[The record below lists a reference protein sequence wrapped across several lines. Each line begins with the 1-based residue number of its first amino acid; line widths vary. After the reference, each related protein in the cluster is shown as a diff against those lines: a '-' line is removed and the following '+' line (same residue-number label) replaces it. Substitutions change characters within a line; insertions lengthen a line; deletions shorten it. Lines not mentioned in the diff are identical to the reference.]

1 MELFSTVFFVVILRG
16 MEKIKTYTLNE
27 AVRALEH
34 YCVYQDRCHQEVE
47 RKLSQMRLIPEIIE
61 HTITH
66 LIAENF
72 LNETRFSQSYARG
85 KFRIKKWG
93 KIRIVRELKSRN
105 ITEYNIKIA
114 LKEIDEEAY
123 LTTLEELVT
132 KKITATQETSLFKKK
147 KKIVDSL
154 LRQGY
159 AYKDINEVLSK
170 CLA

>member
-1 MELFSTVFFVVILRG
+1 
-16 MEKIKTYTLNE
+16 MEKIKTYTLDE
-27 AVRALEH
+27 AVKALEH

-93 KIRIVRELKSRN
+93 KIRIAKELKSRN

-132 KKITATQETSLFKKK
+132 KKSAATQEASPFKKK

-159 AYKDINEVLSK
+159 AYKDINDVFSK
-170 CLA
+170 CLD